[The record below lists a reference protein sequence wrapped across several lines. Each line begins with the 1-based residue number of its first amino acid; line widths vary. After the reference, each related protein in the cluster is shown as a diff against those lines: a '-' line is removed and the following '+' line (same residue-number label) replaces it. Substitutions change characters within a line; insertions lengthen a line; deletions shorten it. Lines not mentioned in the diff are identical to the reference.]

1 MENQIHASPG
11 VYFRIIDYSS
21 YSVMLTST
29 SLALAG
35 TAKKGPTTPVQ
46 IQTINQFTSV
56 FGTPRTTDFSCFTA
70 LSYLEFS
77 SNLWFCRIVGDNAKK
92 STVDIPSARYIENE
106 RLTTTQSFNRYIY
119 SGRLNEVPI
128 ANTVQ
133 LYLHNPDNT
142 NTGVMIN
149 ANRDGRFYNADSSS
163 ILDDSNYIDYDTG
176 EYYFTL
182 FNLTPNTEIYA
193 TYNDSDRQVENDVIY
208 EIADR
213 AGNTTFD
220 NIITKYGNI
229 VPSSFQAT
237 VASGNERYLF
247 VVVSGNES
255 TLQCTSNAS
264 LTGTFD
270 AKTGKCSFNLTT
282 VASSLYN
289 DIKITA
295 SYSFLRSYK
304 KKLDTYIS
312 TDEVHGQGYIGSIGT
327 SIIPST
333 FKIYANDEII
343 AQDDN
348 STGELVGVTINETVP
363 ITQFQT
369 SASIVSSKPVEPET
383 LKIYLSDILVLQD
396 NLGTGELTTAND
408 SKLTGTVNYRT
419 NEISFEYSDGTTTFD
434 ETSVQLEYSTNYIVY
449 CSNRINESDGTLEFA
464 LVKPLPENF
473 VVDVNYMAKEVYEI
487 KVQNVDTT
495 VSGSL
500 IKLPIAHG
508 SVNIIKNGT
517 VVLVDEFDA
526 DSGSENTGYLV
537 AQNNSGMNGT
547 INYTTGEFEI
557 FSVKPFEVDKLDF
570 TYLAKIGSANALYY
584 GESYDGI
591 QLQFYNDVDNGLC
604 LSVWDN
610 TQTTSEIPI
619 ETWEDLVLNDVNS
632 NRYIVNKV
640 NSNYVEF
647 EIDPRTDN
655 LTTPLMQTV
664 FTLTGGDSDE
674 GTISVENAIES
685 LKQYEDVDTYDIN
698 LIACSDFPGD
708 KSLINYLLN
717 MAQNIRGDCFTIVD
731 PPKNLTV
738 QQVVDWHNGGGT
750 FTDENSLNSSF
761 GALYYPWIQVADTYS
776 ESYVWVPP
784 SVKVLSAYAYNDN
797 VSYSWYAPAGLNRGQ
812 LYNVMKV
819 ERRLTI
825 GDRDLLYATGTNCVN
840 PICDFAGDG
849 IVIYGQKTL
858 QRKTSALNRVN
869 VMRMLI
875 YVTKT
880 LATSVKYL
888 LFEPNDPI
896 TWAQFRNLVSPVV
909 EYVRQNRGLDEYKV
923 LCDETTN
930 TSSML
935 DDNTM
940 CAQVWLK
947 PVKAAEKIVADYIIT
962 NTGADLTSV
971 SVTSENYVSA

>member
-21 YSVMLTST
+21 YSVLLTST
-29 SLALAG
+29 SLALAE

-56 FGTPRTTDFSCFTA
+56 FGTPRTTDFSCFAA
-70 LSYLEFS
+70 LSYLEYS

-92 STVDIPSARYIENE
+92 ATVDIPSARYIENE

-119 SGRLNEVPI
+119 SGRLNELPI

-133 LYLHNPDNT
+133 LYLHNPDNSSS
-142 NTGVMIN
+142 GVLIT
-149 ANRDGRFYNADSSS
+149 ANRDGEFYNEDSSS
-163 ILDDSNYIDYDTG
+163 ILDNPNYIDYDTG

-182 FNLTPNTEIYA
+182 VNLTPNTEVYA
-193 TYNDSDRQVENDVIY
+193 TYNDSDRTVENDVIY
-208 EIADR
+208 SVTDR

-229 VPSSFQAT
+229 VASSFQAT

-247 VVVSGNES
+247 TVVSGNEN

-282 VASSLYN
+282 VASSLYD
-289 DIKITA
+289 DITITA
-295 SYSFLRSYK
+295 TYNFLRSYRK
-304 KKLDTYIS
+304 RLDTYVS
-312 TDEVHGQGYIGSIGT
+312 TDEVNGQGYIGSIGT

-348 STGELVGVTINETVP
+348 DSGNIIGVLTNETLP

-369 SASIVSSKPVEPET
+369 NASISATKPFEPGT
-383 LKIYLSDILVLQD
+383 LNIYLDEVLVLSD
-396 NLGTGELTTAND
+396 TLENGELTAIND
-408 SKLTGTVNYRT
+408 SKLSGTINYRT
-419 NEISFEYSDGTTTFD
+419 KEITFGYTDGSTTFD
-434 ETSVQLEYSTNYIVY
+434 ETSVNIEYTTNYIIDCDNTV
-449 CSNRINESDGTLEFA
+449 NEDDGTIEFA
-464 LVKPLPENF
+464 LVKPLPDNY
-473 VVDVNYMAKEVYEI
+473 VVDVSYMAKEIYNI
-487 KVQNVDTT
+487 KVQTIDTT
-495 VSGSL
+495 VTGSL
-500 IKLPIAHG
+500 IKLPVAHG
-508 SVNIIKNGT
+508 SVSVIKNGV
-517 VVLVDEFDA
+517 VVLVDEYDT
-526 DSGSENTGYLV
+526 DENTENTGYLI

-547 INYTTGEFEI
+547 INYETGEFEI
-557 FSVKPFEVDKLDF
+557 YSVRQFDVEELEF
-570 TYLAKIGSANALYY
+570 AYLAKIGTANALYY

-591 QLQFYNDVDNGLC
+591 SLRFYNDIDNGLC
-604 LSVWDN
+604 LSIWDN
-610 TQTTSEIPI
+610 TQSTSEIPI
-619 ETWEDLVLNDVNS
+619 ETWEDLVLDDINS

-647 EIDPRTDN
+647 DIDSRTDN

-664 FTLTGGDSDE
+664 LTLSGGDSDE
-674 GTISVENAIES
+674 STISVENAITS
-685 LKQYEDVDTYDIN
+685 LQQYEDVDTYDIN

-708 KSLINYLLN
+708 KTLINYLLN
-717 MAQNIRGDCFTIVD
+717 MCQNVRGDCFTIVD
-731 PPKNLTV
+731 PPRNLTV

-750 FTDENSLNSSF
+750 YTEQNSLNSSF
-761 GALYYPWIQVADTYS
+761 GALYYPWVQVSDTYS

-812 LYNVMKV
+812 LYNVIKV

-825 GDRDLLYATGTNCVN
+825 GDRDLLYATSTNCVN

-909 EYVRQNRGLDEYKV
+909 EYVRQNRGLDEYQV

-930 TSSML
+930 TSSMI

-947 PVKAAEKIVADYIIT
+947 PVKAAEKIVADYVIT
-962 NTGADLTSV
+962 SAGADLTNV
-971 SVTSENYVSA
+971 SVTSETYSS